1 MQTFLKRTKW
11 QEFISFLSQMSSMRF
26 KMVGKVL
33 TRIVLFFFL
42 LAHKKITCFCE
53 GESTYKIHTEADY
66 DACYRLENYNVVC

>member
-1 MQTFLKRTKW
+1 
-11 QEFISFLSQMSSMRF
+11 MRF

-33 TRIVLFFFL
+33 TRIVLFSLF
-42 LAHKKITCFCE
+42 ACSQEDPCFCE